1 MPKRLIIAAIW
12 GIVFY
17 IPTLYGAAALTAEVE
32 KLVTQAN
39 RTSHIP
45 VIVKFIK
52 LIDINQFCDI
62 FRKQHQYEPDT
73 HTKPLKQKK
82 LFRKRLLRG
91 LREQIEQPRAVLGK
105 TLRKHGVKTRLKS
118 LWSINAIALDLPT
131 HLADEIAALPEVD
144 RITVDL
150 RLTMSTEE
158 VESISAEPLW
168 NLNNVN
174 TQQLWQ
180 QGITG
185 EGVVVAIM
193 DSGAD
198 LNHPDL
204 SEKWRGGIN
213 SWFDPFEEHE
223 LPVDQVGHGTQA
235 LGLILAG
242 DESGYQ
248 IGMAPEAKWI
258 AARIFD
264 DANQTTLSAIHEA
277 FQWLLDPDGDPLTD
291 DAPDLVNNSWGFAT
305 TINQCYQEY
314 SDDIQLLREA
324 GIGVIFAAGN
334 FAPLDESSISPA
346 NNPGALSVGSVDQF
360 NAIEL
365 LSSRGPGACDGGVF
379 PKLVAPGGQ
388 VFTTDILPVAYNV
401 VSGTS
406 FAAPYITGAMAL
418 LKSAFPEATLS
429 QIETA
434 MYDSAT
440 DLGEPG
446 ADDHFGYGL
455 LNVAAAYERLL
466 ASFGSS
472 DSTLLAFSEPSYSI
486 DEETKRLVIT
496 VRRLGGSAG
505 EVSVDYHTSDGDAR
519 ERRDYS
525 GTSDTLT
532 FADGETLRSFEVP
545 ILDDQLDEEN
555 ESFYLTLSN
564 PRGSVSLG
572 NQTEVEVT
580 ILDDDGIGTFS
591 FDAISYA
598 VNESR
603 REAFVNVLR
612 TGATSGTA
620 EIEYRIVSD
629 TATADVD
636 YIAGDG
642 KIHFSHGESEKQIH
656 IELVDDKDF
665 EGNERFQLLL
675 SNSDDDAEIG
685 EPASTTVT
693 ILDDDPDSRIASI
706 HFDAVSYDISENS
719 SVVTIEVVRTGNTEG
734 IVSIEYTTLDGSARH
749 DREYLESSGKLTF
762 LPGSTRQSLTVKI
775 INDGVYKKESSFS
788 LQLSNASDGAVVSQ
802 PSAAI
807 VRILDDDALPFVS
820 FHTATSPSWSNQS
833 GSATGSVSH
842 GGGSAEADNT
852 SNAPSGLKVFDL
864 TLRDYA
870 PGKTYSAGDSQT
882 PEDNLNSELQLE
894 SEQETGINQ
903 STSACG
909 QNSGSEGGKS
919 PEACTET
926 QDKNNSQSESRT
938 DTSSLRTGVEALNDE
953 TGEIPKPVPAES
965 E

>member
-17 IPTLYGAAALTAEVE
+17 FPTVYGAAALTAEVE
-32 KLVTQAN
+32 KLVAQVN
-39 RTSHIP
+39 STSHIP
-45 VIVKFIK
+45 VIIKFK
-52 LIDINQFCDI
+52 KQIDINQFRDI
-62 FRKQHQYEPDT
+62 FRKQHQYEST
-73 HTKPLKQKK
+73 IHTQPLKQKK
-82 LFRKRLLRG
+82 QFRKRLLHG
-91 LREQIEQPRAVLGK
+91 LKEQIERPRAVLAK
-105 TLRKHGVKTRLKS
+105 TLRKHGIKTRLKS

-131 HLADEIAALPEVD
+131 HLADEIAALPEVE

-180 QGITG
+180 QGVTG

-204 SEKWRGGIN
+204 IEKWRGGI
-213 SWFDPFEEHE
+213 SGWFDPYGQHE
-223 LPVDQVGHGTQA
+223 IPVDQVGHGTQA

-305 TINQCYQEY
+305 TINQCYQEF

-324 GIGVIFAAGN
+324 GIGVIFSAGN
-334 FAPLDESSISPA
+334 FGPLDESSISPA

-406 FAAPYITGAMAL
+406 FAAPHITGAMAL

-455 LNVAAAYERLL
+455 LNVAAAYEHLL

-472 DSTLLAFSEPSYSI
+472 DSSLLVFSEPSYSI
-486 DEETKRLVIT
+486 DEETNRLVIT

-519 ERRDYS
+519 ERHDYS
-525 GTSDTLT
+525 GASDTLT
-532 FADGETLRSFEVP
+532 FADGETLRSFEVA
-545 ILDDQLDEEN
+545 IYNDQLDEEN
-555 ESFYLTLSN
+555 ESFFLTLSN

-572 NQTEVEVT
+572 NQNEVEVT
-580 ILDDDGIGTFS
+580 ILDNDGMGTFS
-591 FDAISYA
+591 FGAISYA

-603 REAFVNVLR
+603 REAFVKVLR
-612 TGATSGTA
+612 TGGTTGAA
-620 EIEYRIVSD
+620 EVEYRVISD

-642 KIHFSHGESEKQIH
+642 KIRFTHGESEKQIR
-656 IELVDDKDF
+656 IELVDDNDF

-675 SNSDDDAEIG
+675 SNSDNDAQIG

-706 HFDAVSYDISENS
+706 HLDAVSYDIGENS
-719 SVVTIEVVRTGNTEG
+719 SAVTIEVIRTGNTDS
-734 IVSIEYTTLDGSARH
+734 IVSIEYTTLDGSAKH
-749 DREYLESSGKLTF
+749 DQNYRKSSGKLTF
-762 LPGSTRQSLTVKI
+762 PSGSTRQLLTVNI
-775 INDGVYKKESSFS
+775 INDGIYKKDSSFT

-820 FHTATSPSWSNQS
+820 FHTATTPSRSSQT
-833 GSATGSVSH
+833 GSATNDRGRAKGST
-842 GGGSAEADNT
+842 EADNR
-852 SNAPSGLKVFDL
+852 SKASSGLQVFEL
-864 TLRDYA
+864 TLRDYTQGKKYS
-870 PGKTYSAGDSQT
+870 PGELLTPKDSL
-882 PEDNLNSELQLE
+882 DSEIQLE
-894 SEQETGINQ
+894 SDQETGISQ
-903 STSACG
+903 SKSACG
-909 QNSGSEGGKS
+909 QNSGSEGDAS
-919 PEACTET
+919 PEACTAT
-926 QDKNNSQSESRT
+926 QDENGSQGESPI
-938 DTSSLRTGVEALNDE
+938 DTSSYTTDVETLNSKS
-953 TGEIPKPVPAES
+953 TEITKPVPAES